1 MTLLRHPVVITSLEE
16 DFRMIGLISE
26 ERRDEDEEQSV
37 DSGSE
42 EPEDAEDVAEEESDE
57 DEDAAMAEAVA
68 FHEDFQ
74 VEWARMGEEGVETLH
89 LDADDMEELEG
100 FAEEVT
106 ELPLDVIGAT
116 LDEDESD
123 DADEDAEID
132 EDDED
137 DVDEAVSPAE
147 ALEAVSQEMG
157 AIRALLEA
165 DEPSTSL
172 AEAIPAFAN
181 LALIAERLYGFFQGL
196 GESEEDEGHLE
207 ISEAYADIAKK
218 SAAMVKVLQTEDHDD
233 LDAEAVGGAF
243 QEYLKPVLKG
253 LETYTLYREA
263 GSQSEDDETA
273 DDETDDDEVDEGNE

>member
-37 DSGSE
+37 DAGSE

-106 ELPLDVIGAT
+106 ELPLDAIGAT
-116 LDEDESD
+116 LDED
-123 DADEDAEID
+123 DEDAEG
-132 EDDED
+132 EDDAEIEED
-137 DVDEAVSPAE
+137 DDSEADADASAAE
-147 ALEAVSQEMG
+147 ALEAVSQEMS
-157 AIRALLEA
+157 AIRALLDA
-165 DEPSTSL
+165 DASSQSL

-181 LALIAERLYGFFQGL
+181 LALIAEKLYGFFHGL
-196 GESEEDEGHLE
+196 SESEEDGDHLE
-207 ISEAYADIAKK
+207 ISEAYAGIAKK
-218 SAAMVKVLQTEDHDD
+218 AAAVVEILQTEDHDE
-233 LDAEAVGGAF
+233 LDADAISGAF
-243 QEYLKPVLKG
+243 QDYLKPVLKG

-263 GSQSEDDETA
+263 DSQSEDEDEG
-273 DDETDDDEVDEGNE
+273 EEESDDEVDEGNE